1 VKHIEFLVRL
11 SLRPEDAGSALVG
24 DDEVREYAND
34 DTVRGMVRALVVSAE
49 GLLADQWAL
58 WQLWIE
64 WELRV
69 LAATTG
75 EEK

>member
-1 VKHIEFLVRL
+1 
-11 SLRPEDAGSALVG
+11 
-24 DDEVREYAND
+24 
-34 DTVRGMVRALVVSAE
+34 MVRALVVSAE